1 MPDEPIIEEEVIEEP
16 QGFIEYAVDDCTVL
30 EPNEP
35 DAWRVRLADGVV
47 TGIPGDP
54 TTELT
59 SEVLA
64 AWRANPPVAPVDQ
77 ATIWAGVLAGVIT
90 DPVTSIPLKASIAT
104 RDTLSATL
112 LMLRE
117 AEAAGLL
124 TGATEQTIWDADNVA
139 RTMTVAEQR
148 GLILRYGF
156 AWQTLHATYAP

>member
-1 MPDEPIIEEEVIEEP
+1 MDPITYPYDVETGGET
-16 QGFIEYAVDDCTVL
+16 YTVL
-30 EPNEP
+30 EP
-35 DAWRVRLADGVV
+35 DATTYHRVRLPDGQV

-59 SEVLA
+59 SEALA
-64 AWRANPPVAPVDQ
+64 AWKANPPAPPVDQ
-77 ATIWAGVLAGVIT
+77 ATIWAGVLAGVII
-90 DPVTSIPLKASIAT
+90 DPVTSIRLKASIAT

-139 RTMTVAEQR
+139 RTMTVADLR
-148 GLILRYGF
+148 GLILRYGI